1 VSQEESVYNVPIP
14 APKGQVSDDSDDE
27 ISIDEAER
35 TLNSIIESTGEAQER
50 VRRILNE
57 SVEESRIEAPEMSV
71 WAEKSF
77 FRRMAQKA
85 PGGWAFTPQ
94 PKLGR
99 MRVEETETESNV
111 DAEIIKVCSRI
122 SLMTGDC

>member
-1 VSQEESVYNVPIP
+1 VP
-14 APKGQVSDDSDDE
+14 DDSDDE

-57 SVEESRIEAPEMSV
+57 SVDSEEQSVEESRIEAPEMSV
-71 WAEKSF
+71 WADKSF

-99 MRVEETETESNV
+99 TRVEETETDSNG
-111 DAEIIKVCSRI
+111 DAEIIKVCPRI